1 MNNVIGG
8 RPPSWLRIVAGVALL
23 WNLFGCYAYLQTV
36 GALPGGGAMA
46 EQAMPTW
53 VTAAFATSVFAGALG
68 SLGLLLL
75 KSWSKLLLLLSLLCV
90 LAQDVWAFALRATPS
105 SDGPVLPIVVTVVA
119 IVLAWLAYDAGKKG
133 WLS

>member
-8 RPPSWLRIVAGVALL
+8 RAPVWVRIVAAVGLL

-36 GALPGGGAMA
+36 GALSGAAAMA
-46 EQAMPTW
+46 PMPTW

-68 SLGLLLL
+68 CLGLLLL

-90 LAQDVWAFALRATPS
+90 LAQDVWAFALRTGPS
-105 SDGPVLPIVVTVVA
+105 SESPVLPIAVTVIA
-119 IVLAWLAYDAGKKG
+119 IVLAWLAHDAGKKG